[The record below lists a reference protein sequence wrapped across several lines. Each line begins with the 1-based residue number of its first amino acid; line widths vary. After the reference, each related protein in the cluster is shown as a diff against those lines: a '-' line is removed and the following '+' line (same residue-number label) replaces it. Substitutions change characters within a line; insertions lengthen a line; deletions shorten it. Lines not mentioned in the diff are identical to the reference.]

1 MKKKEYQTPFVEV
14 ISVTLYGPVQAS
26 PTPGWARDGNP
37 PTEVY
42 KENDNF
48 GDQYYE
54 GDGDLQDQE
63 GFFLDLD

>member
-1 MKKKEYQTPFVEV
+1 MKKEY
-14 ISVTLYGPVQAS
+14 
-26 PTPGWARDGNP
+26 
-37 PTEVY
+37 
-42 KENDNF
+42 DNF